1 MCLGDWFVGKDHFFA
16 VANTK
21 ESRKDEKYRCM
32 LKNRDDDYFLGVSIT
47 PECNTLK
54 TVEKSPE
61 RMRLKPV
68 RSNIVEHSC
77 LLPENFTGTYIL
89 FTSSKNQIYEFRIPN
104 IFCCLNENL
113 KTFLYTLTGSTR
125 RQKEKKKVFSFKV
138 YTKV

>member
-77 LLPENFTGTYIL
+77 LLPENFTGTYLLSHTYPFGNEIHRIQQPSSNCYKFCL
-89 FTSSKNQIYEFRIPN
+89 FLGFFSNQI
-104 IFCCLNENL
+104 
-113 KTFLYTLTGSTR
+113 
-125 RQKEKKKVFSFKV
+125 VFYGNKQEL
-138 YTKV
+138 

>member
-77 LLPENFTGTYIL
+77 LLPENFTGTNKL
-89 FTSSKNQIYEFRIPN
+89 THSEM
-104 IFCCLNENL
+104 IF
-113 KTFLYTLTGSTR
+113 TGSINQFRNCYKSCIFPIRLFFMETNKNCKNR
-125 RQKEKKKVFSFKV
+125 EN
-138 YTKV
+138 

>member
-77 LLPENFTGTYIL
+77 LLPENFTGTKLTHSEMI
-89 FTSSKNQIYEFRIPN
+89 FTVMAIRVVEFLDFFR
-104 IFCCLNENL
+104 FFQL
-113 KTFLYTLTGSTR
+113 KL
-125 RQKEKKKVFSFKV
+125 V
-138 YTKV
+138 YL